1 MRKYAI
7 YYYYYLLFFPLSIF
21 SYHLPLNTRA
31 FVLKCRT
38 EVIYLLSVAW
48 LLFLF
53 IYYAAVYTLHYTH
66 ILMGKRLC
74 LLRPLML
81 VREMVEKKE
90 TTQNE
95 NIYLFYLYISLYLPY
110 YWSGSDTSFI
120 IVINNEGDDGITKL
134 ACDVREV
141 RGDVNCVLSCGT

>member
-53 IYYAAVYTLHYTH
+53 IYYAAVYVHYTH
-66 ILMGKRLC
+66 ILMGK
-74 LLRPLML
+74 
-81 VREMVEKKE
+81 KA
-90 TTQNE
+90 
-95 NIYLFYLYISLYLPY
+95 LFVAP
-110 YWSGSDTSFI
+110 T
-120 IVINNEGDDGITKL
+120 
-134 ACDVREV
+134 DV
-141 RGDVNCVLSCGT
+141 G